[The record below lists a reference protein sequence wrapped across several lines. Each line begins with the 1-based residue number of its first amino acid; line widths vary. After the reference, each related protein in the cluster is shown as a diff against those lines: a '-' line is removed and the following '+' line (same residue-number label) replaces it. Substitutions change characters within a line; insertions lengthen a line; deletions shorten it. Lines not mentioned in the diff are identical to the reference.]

1 MHTRAV
7 VLVQRERLCY
17 SKKRCVSAAE
27 TCRHSGKPKCTCTA
41 EERIIRGMKKDN
53 IVLIGMPGVGKST
66 AGVILAKVLGYEFV
80 DADLVIQ
87 KEEGKLLKE
96 IIEEVGTDG
105 FIAVE
110 NRVNSSLEVDHSIIA
125 TGGSVVYGKEAMEHL
140 KSIGTV
146 VYLQLPFEELNR
158 RLSDIKG
165 RGVVLKDGQTLK
177 DLYEERVPLYEK
189 YADITV
195 NEYGLNVEQ
204 TIDKILSLRN
214 EKKCKK

>member
-1 MHTRAV
+1 
-7 VLVQRERLCY
+7 
-17 SKKRCVSAAE
+17 
-27 TCRHSGKPKCTCTA
+27 
-41 EERIIRGMKKDN
+41 MKKDN

-96 IIEEVGTDG
+96 II
-105 FIAVE
+105 
-110 NRVNSSLEVDHSIIA
+110 EVDHSIIA

>member
-1 MHTRAV
+1 
-7 VLVQRERLCY
+7 
-17 SKKRCVSAAE
+17 
-27 TCRHSGKPKCTCTA
+27 
-41 EERIIRGMKKDN
+41 MKKDN

-125 TGGSVVYGKEAMEHL
+125 TGGSVVYGKEAMEHYQE
-140 KSIGTV
+140 IGVV
-146 VYLQLPFEELNR
+146 VYLKLGYEALCR
-158 RLSDIKG
+158 RLGNLKC
-165 RGVVLKDGQTLK
+165 RGVVLKEGQTLL
-177 DLYEERVPLYEK
+177 DLYEERVPYYEK
-189 YADITV
+189 YAQIVIEED
-195 NEYGLNVEQ
+195 GLDVEG
-204 TIDKILSLRN
+204 TLEVLVAALKDAGIGKSA
-214 EKKCKK
+214 